1 MGSSLA
7 HDKGREEWEK
17 SGVLMNHAGSRIGTE
32 NKMRISLLTGERNKQ
47 GSRSGREDQGKRE
60 RGRREGEGRGGG

>member
-1 MGSSLA
+1 
-7 HDKGREEWEK
+7 
-17 SGVLMNHAGSRIGTE
+17 MNHAGSRIGTE
-32 NKMRISLLTGERNKQ
+32 IKMRISLLTGERNKQ